1 LLDWQRAKIAGPE
14 MIPALLQIRPPS
26 TLAAIALERLNE
38 LAPTQARTQIL
49 DEISRPEPRLPYRTL
64 ALLPDATLPELDYV
78 LLQNLEKNNQSSELI
93 ARYAT
98 PAILEQ
104 VKGYYAKRDE
114 MMRTRT
120 SSNVPN
126 IASPACEPALIAYFL
141 RVEPAFGQ
149 QQLQKSLSERSYPMG
164 RCWMSIL
171 GRTASYCG
179 SPEWEKMAIAALQ
192 DPTVVVKSDAV
203 KALGQY
209 GSPTS
214 REAVLDSFRYWHEWW
229 KDRPVRTGFDGRHSA
244 RQKRSDNR
252 SRFQARPRTMPD

>member
-1 LLDWQRAKIAGPE
+1 
-14 MIPALLQIRPPS
+14 M
-26 TLAAIALERLNE
+26 
-38 LAPTQARTQIL
+38 
-49 DEISRPEPRLPYRTL
+49 
-64 ALLPDATLPELDYV
+64 
-78 LLQNLEKNNQSSELI
+78 I

-171 GRTASYCG
+171 GRTASYYG

-229 KDRPVRTGFDGRHSA
+229 KDRPEMTQESRQFEQVLMDATARGKNGATTEADFKLVRELCLTDGCRSQAQDTYGAWLA
-244 RQKRSDNR
+244 RNH
-252 SRFQARPRTMPD
+252 